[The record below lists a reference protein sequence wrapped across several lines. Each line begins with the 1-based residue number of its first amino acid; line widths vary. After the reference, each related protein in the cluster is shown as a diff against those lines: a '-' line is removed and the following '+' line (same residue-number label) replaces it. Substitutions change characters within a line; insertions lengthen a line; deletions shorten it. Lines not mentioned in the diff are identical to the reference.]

1 MELSNQE
8 VAIRIFKTQIKK
20 YFKEILIIFL
30 FVIITSLTTAFIA
43 WLLDPAIKKI
53 FIEKNT
59 SMLILIP
66 LAIIVTFLIK
76 ALSIF
81 IVRMTTIKIAF
92 NVLRNIQV
100 LMTGKIL
107 ISDLSYLIE
116 KHSGKFISNFA
127 NDTRILLSTI
137 MAFSLSLVK
146 ESFTLI
152 ALLGVMFYQD
162 WQLSLVAITMIPF
175 AAYASKRI
183 GKKMQKAASE
193 NLDAFGNFTKFL
205 SEILRGTSVIQI
217 YQREKDELKK
227 FSEIINLRLKKEKKV
242 EQTRHRAGPI
252 METINAIAIALVI
265 LFAGYRSIQ
274 GAMEIGQ
281 FVSFL
286 TALMMAYQPIKALAG
301 INLTIQE
308 GLTAAKRIY
317 KIIDQSN
324 EIVHD
329 SKLPL
334 LSIDE
339 GKIEFKDI
347 NFSYPDGTV
356 ALKKLNFE
364 VKGKSSA
371 ALVGLS
377 GSGKSTIL
385 NLIPRFYNLKDGS
398 IKIDEQDINKVQ
410 LETLRKNIS
419 LVSQD
424 IMLFDDTV
432 KANIGYGDILASE
445 NQIKEAAKKA
455 AADEFI
461 KNLSNGYDTIIGES
475 GVKLSGGQ
483 KQRLSIAR
491 AILKNSP
498 IILLDEATSAL
509 DTESESQVQK
519 AIENLIENKT
529 TIIIAHRL
537 STVKNVNKIFVIE
550 NGTVIEQGSHNEL
563 INDSVVYKKLYNQ
576 QNLNN

>member
-1 MELSNQE
+1 MSNLQI
-8 VAIRIFKTQIKK
+8 ASRIFKTQIQK

-30 FVIITSLTTAFIA
+30 FVVITAAMTAVTA

-53 FIEKNT
+53 FIEKNET
-59 SMLILIP
+59 MLVVIP
-66 LAIIVTFLIK
+66 IAIIATFLIK
-76 ALSIF
+76 SLAIF
-81 IVRMTTIKIAF
+81 IVRMTTIKVAF

-107 ISDLSYLIE
+107 ISDLSHLIE

-127 NDTRILLSTI
+127 NDTRILLGTI

-162 WQLSLVAITMIPF
+162 WQLSLVAIIMIPV
-175 AAYASKRI
+175 AAIASKKI
-183 GKKMQKAASE
+183 GKKMQKATTE
-193 NLDAFGNFTKFL
+193 NLDAFGTFTKFL

-217 YQREKDELKK
+217 YQREKEELQK
-227 FSEIINLRLKKEKKV
+227 FSNVIDMRLKKEKKV

-252 METINAIAIALVI
+252 METINAFAIALVI

-286 TALMMAYQPIKALAG
+286 TALMMAYQPVKALAG
-301 INLTIQE
+301 INLGIQE

-317 KIIDQSN
+317 EIIDQKNEVYQDDKLEKLKISN
-324 EIVHD
+324 GEIQLKNI
-329 SKLPL
+329 S
-334 LSIDE
+334 
-339 GKIEFKDI
+339 F
-347 NFSYPDGTV
+347 NYPDGTK
-356 ALKKLNFE
+356 ALENLSLE
-364 VKGKSSA
+364 IKGKTSA

-377 GSGKSTIL
+377 GGGKSTIL
-385 NLIPRFYNLKDGS
+385 NLIPRFYNLNEGE
-398 IKIDEQDINKVQ
+398 INIDNQNINYVQ
-410 LETLRKNIS
+410 LKSLREKIS

-424 IMLFDDTV
+424 IILFDDTI
-432 KANIGYGDILASE
+432 KANISFGNISATEGEI
-445 NQIKEAAKKA
+445 IEAAKKA
-455 AADEFI
+455 AAHEFI
-461 KNLSNGYDTIIGES
+461 ESLKDGYDTVIGEA
-475 GVKLSGGQ
+475 GIKLSGGQ

-519 AIENLIENKT
+519 AIENLISDKT

-537 STVKNVNKIFVIE
+537 STIKNVNKIFVID
-550 NGTVIEQGSHNEL
+550 NGRVAEEGSHEEL
-563 INDSVVYKKLYNQ
+563 ISNSIIYKKLYDQ
-576 QNLNN
+576 QNLNS

>member
-1 MELSNQE
+1 MSNVE
-8 VAIRIFKTQIKK
+8 IASRIFKTQIQK

-30 FVIITSLTTAFIA
+30 FVVITAAMTAVTA

-53 FIEKNT
+53 FIEKNET
-59 SMLILIP
+59 MLVVIP
-66 LAIIVTFLIK
+66 IAIIATFLIK
-76 ALSIF
+76 SLAIF
-81 IVRMTTIKIAF
+81 IVRMTTIKVAF

-107 ISDLSYLIE
+107 ISDLSHLIE

-127 NDTRILLSTI
+127 NDTRILLGTI

-162 WQLSLVAITMIPF
+162 WQLSLVAIIMIPV
-175 AAYASKRI
+175 AAVASKKI
-183 GKKMQKAASE
+183 GKKMQKATTE
-193 NLDAFGNFTKFL
+193 NLDAFGTFTKFL

-217 YQREKDELKK
+217 YQREKEELQK
-227 FSEIINLRLKKEKKV
+227 FSNVIDMRLKKEKKV

-252 METINAIAIALVI
+252 METINAFAIALVI

-286 TALMMAYQPIKALAG
+286 TALMMAYQPVKALAG
-301 INLTIQE
+301 INLGIQE

-317 KIIDQSN
+317 EIIDQKNEVYQDDNLEKLKISN
-324 EIVHD
+324 GEIQLKNI
-329 SKLPL
+329 S
-334 LSIDE
+334 
-339 GKIEFKDI
+339 F
-347 NFSYPDGTV
+347 NYPDGTK
-356 ALKKLNFE
+356 ALENLSLE
-364 VKGKSSA
+364 IKGKTSA

-377 GSGKSTIL
+377 GGGKSTIL
-385 NLIPRFYNLKDGS
+385 NLIPRFYNLKEGE
-398 IKIDEQDINKVQ
+398 INIDNQNINYVQ
-410 LETLRKNIS
+410 LKSLREKIS

-424 IMLFDDTV
+424 IVLFDDTI
-432 KANIGYGDILASE
+432 KANISFGNISATE
-445 NQIKEAAKKA
+445 EEIIEAAKKA
-455 AADEFI
+455 AAHEFI
-461 KNLSNGYDTIIGES
+461 ESLKDGYDTVIGEA
-475 GVKLSGGQ
+475 GIKLSGGQ

-519 AIENLIENKT
+519 AIENLISDKT

-537 STVKNVNKIFVIE
+537 STIKNVNKIFVID
-550 NGTVIEQGSHNEL
+550 NGHVAEQGSHEEL
-563 INDSVVYKKLYNQ
+563 ISNSIIYKKLYDQ
-576 QNLNN
+576 QNLNS

>member
-1 MELSNQE
+1 MSNVE
-8 VAIRIFKTQIKK
+8 IATRIFKTQIKK

-30 FVIITSLTTAFIA
+30 FVVITAAMTAVTA

-53 FIEKNT
+53 FIEKNET
-59 SMLILIP
+59 MLVIIP
-66 LAIIVTFLIK
+66 IAIIATFLVK
-76 ALSIF
+76 SLAIF
-81 IVRMTTIKIAF
+81 IVRMTTIKVAF
-92 NVLRNIQV
+92 NVLKNIQV

-146 ESFTLI
+146 ESFTLV

-162 WQLSLVAITMIPF
+162 WQLSLVAIIMIPV
-175 AAYASKRI
+175 AAIASKKI
-183 GKKMQKAASE
+183 GKKMQKAATE
-193 NLDAFGNFTKFL
+193 NLDAFGTFTKFL
-205 SEILRGTSVIQI
+205 SEILKGTSVIQI
-217 YQREKDELKK
+217 YQREKEELQK
-227 FSEIINLRLKKEKKV
+227 FSNIIDMRLKKEKKV

-252 METINAIAIALVI
+252 METINAFAIALVI

-286 TALMMAYQPIKALAG
+286 TALMMAYQPVKALAG
-301 INLTIQE
+301 INLGIQE

-317 KIIDQSN
+317 EIIDQKNEVYQDDELQKLKISN
-324 EIVHD
+324 GEIQIKNI
-329 SKLPL
+329 S
-334 LSIDE
+334 
-339 GKIEFKDI
+339 F
-347 NFSYPDGTV
+347 NYPDGTK
-356 ALKKLNFE
+356 ALEKLSLE
-364 VKGKSSA
+364 IKGKTSA

-377 GSGKSTIL
+377 GGGKSTIL
-385 NLIPRFYNLKDGS
+385 NLIPRFYNLKVGEIS
-398 IKIDEQDINKVQ
+398 IDNQNINNVQ
-410 LETLRKNIS
+410 LKSLREKIS

-424 IMLFDDTV
+424 IVLFDDTI
-432 KANIGYGDILASE
+432 KANISYGNIPATE
-445 NQIKEAAKKA
+445 EEIIEAAKKA
-455 AADEFI
+455 AAHEFI
-461 KNLSNGYDTIIGES
+461 QNLKDGYDTIIGES
-475 GVKLSGGQ
+475 GIKLSGGQ

-519 AIENLIENKT
+519 AIENLISDKT

-537 STVKNVNKIFVIE
+537 STIKNVNKIFVID
-550 NGTVIEQGSHNEL
+550 NGRVAEKGSHEEL
-563 INDSVVYKKLYNQ
+563 ISNSIIYKKLYDQ
-576 QNLNN
+576 QNLNS

>member
-1 MELSNQE
+1 MSNVE
-8 VAIRIFKTQIKK
+8 IASRIFKTQIQK
-20 YFKEILIIFL
+20 YYKEILIIFL
-30 FVIITSLTTAFIA
+30 FVVITAAMTAVTA

-53 FIEKNT
+53 FIEKNET
-59 SMLILIP
+59 MLVVIP
-66 LAIIVTFLIK
+66 IAIIATFLIK
-76 ALSIF
+76 SLSIF
-81 IVRMTTIKIAF
+81 IVRMTTIKVAF
-92 NVLRNIQV
+92 NVLKNIQI

-107 ISDLSYLIE
+107 ISDLSHLIE

-127 NDTRILLSTI
+127 NDTRILLGTV

-146 ESFTLI
+146 ETFTLI

-162 WQLSLVAITMIPF
+162 WLLSLVAITMIPV
-175 AAYASKRI
+175 AAIASKKI
-183 GKKMQKAASE
+183 GQKMQKATVE

-227 FSEIINLRLKKEKKV
+227 FSEVISTRLKKEKKV

-252 METINAIAIALVI
+252 METINAFAIALVI

-274 GAMEIGQ
+274 GEMEIGQ

-301 INLTIQE
+301 INLVIQE

-317 KIIDQSN
+317 EIIDQKN
-324 EIVHD
+324 EVYQNDELNELKI
-329 SKLPL
+329 SKGEIQLTNV
-334 LSIDE
+334 S
-339 GKIEFKDI
+339 FK
-347 NFSYPDGTV
+347 YPDGTE
-356 ALKKLNFE
+356 ALKNLSIHIN
-364 VKGKSSA
+364 GKTSV
-371 ALVGLS
+371 ALVGPS
-377 GSGKSTIL
+377 GGGKSTIL
-385 NLIPRFYNLKDGS
+385 NLIPRFYNLEEGD
-398 IKIDEQDINKVQ
+398 IKIDSHDINHVQ
-410 LETLRKNIS
+410 LKSLREKIS

-424 IMLFDDTV
+424 IVLFDDTI
-432 KANIGYGDILASE
+432 KANISYGNIAATDEEI
-445 NQIKEAAKKA
+445 IEAAKKA
-455 AADEFI
+455 AAHEFI
-461 KNLSNGYDTIIGES
+461 QNLKDGYDTVIGEA

-519 AIENLIENKT
+519 AIENLISDKT

-537 STVKNVNKIFVIE
+537 STIKNVNKIFVID
-550 NGTVIEQGSHNEL
+550 NGCVAEQGSHEEL
-563 INDSVVYKKLYNQ
+563 ITNSIIYKKLYDQ
-576 QNLNN
+576 QNLNS

>member
-1 MELSNQE
+1 MSNVE
-8 VAIRIFKTQIKK
+8 IASRIFKTQIQK

-30 FVIITSLTTAFIA
+30 FVVITAAMTAVTA

-53 FIEKNT
+53 FIEKNET
-59 SMLILIP
+59 MLVVIP
-66 LAIIVTFLIK
+66 IAIIATFLIK
-76 ALSIF
+76 SLAIF
-81 IVRMTTIKIAF
+81 IVRMTTIKVAF

-107 ISDLSYLIE
+107 ISDLSHLIE

-127 NDTRILLSTI
+127 NDTRILLGTI

-162 WQLSLVAITMIPF
+162 WQLSLVAIIMIPV
-175 AAYASKRI
+175 AAVASKKI
-183 GKKMQKAASE
+183 GKKMQKATTE
-193 NLDAFGNFTKFL
+193 NLDAFGTFTKFL

-217 YQREKDELKK
+217 YQREREELQK
-227 FSEIINLRLKKEKKV
+227 FSNVIDMRLKKEKKV

-252 METINAIAIALVI
+252 METINAFAIALVI

-286 TALMMAYQPIKALAG
+286 TALMMAYQPVKALAG
-301 INLTIQE
+301 INLGIQE

-317 KIIDQSN
+317 EIIDQKNEVYQDDKLEKLKISN
-324 EIVHD
+324 GEIQLKNI
-329 SKLPL
+329 S
-334 LSIDE
+334 
-339 GKIEFKDI
+339 F
-347 NFSYPDGTV
+347 NYPDGTK
-356 ALKKLNFE
+356 ALENLTLE
-364 VKGKSSA
+364 IKGKTSA

-377 GSGKSTIL
+377 GGGKSTIL
-385 NLIPRFYNLKDGS
+385 NLIPRFYNLKEGE
-398 IKIDEQDINKVQ
+398 INIDNQNINYVQ
-410 LETLRKNIS
+410 LKSLREKIS

-424 IMLFDDTV
+424 IVLFDDTI
-432 KANIGYGDILASE
+432 KANISFGNISATE
-445 NQIKEAAKKA
+445 EEIIEAAKKA

-461 KNLSNGYDTIIGES
+461 ESLKDGYDTVIGEA
-475 GVKLSGGQ
+475 GIKLSGGQ

-519 AIENLIENKT
+519 AIENLISDKT

-537 STVKNVNKIFVIE
+537 STIKNVNKIFVID
-550 NGTVIEQGSHNEL
+550 NGRVAEQGSHEEL
-563 INDSVVYKKLYNQ
+563 ISNSIIYKKLYDQ
-576 QNLNN
+576 QNLNS

>member
-1 MELSNQE
+1 M
-8 VAIRIFKTQIKK
+8 
-20 YFKEILIIFL
+20 
-30 FVIITSLTTAFIA
+30 LT
-43 WLLDPAIKKI
+43 
-53 FIEKNT
+53 
-59 SMLILIP
+59 LIP

-76 ALSIF
+76 SISIF

-127 NDTRILLSTI
+127 NDTRVLLGTI

-162 WQLSLVAITMIPF
+162 WQLSMVAITMIPF

-183 GKKMQKAASE
+183 GRKMQKAASE

-205 SEILRGTSVIQI
+205 SEILKGTSVIQI
-217 YQREKDELKK
+217 YQREKEELKK

-252 METINAIAIALVI
+252 METINAFAIALVI
-265 LFAGYRSIQ
+265 LFAGYRSIH

-281 FVSFL
+281 FISFL

-301 INLTIQE
+301 INLSIQE

-329 SKLPL
+329 NNLPKLNV
-334 LSIDE
+334 SE
-339 GKIEFKDI
+339 GKIEFEEI
-347 NFSYPDGTV
+347 NFSYPDGTE
-356 ALKKLNFE
+356 ALKKLSFKI
-364 VKGKSSA
+364 KGKSSA

-385 NLIPRFYNLKDGS
+385 NLIPRFYNLKNGN
-398 IKIDEQDINKVQ
+398 IKIDNQNINEIQ
-410 LETLRKNIS
+410 LESLRKNIS

-432 KANIGYGDILASE
+432 KANIGYGDILAGE
-445 NQIKEAAKKA
+445 NEIIEAAKKA
-455 AADEFI
+455 AAHDFI
-461 KNLSNGYDTIIGES
+461 KNLKDGYDTVIGES

-509 DTESESQVQK
+509 DTESETQVQK
-519 AIENLIENKT
+519 AIENLIKDKT

-537 STVKNVNKIFVIE
+537 STIKNVDKIFVID
-550 NGTVIEQGSHNEL
+550 NGTVVEEGKQNE
-563 INDSVVYKKLYNQ
+563 INNKSIKYKKNKKKQ
-576 QNLNN
+576 KKND

>member
-1 MELSNQE
+1 MNNKE

-20 YFKEILIIFL
+20 YLKEISLIFL
-30 FVIITSLTTAFIA
+30 FVIITAITTALTA

-53 FIEKNT
+53 FIEKNET
-59 SMLILIP
+59 MLVLIP
-66 LAIIVTFLIK
+66 IAIVITFLLK
-76 ALSIF
+76 SLSIF
-81 IVRMTTIKIAF
+81 IVRMTTIKVAF
-92 NVLRNIQV
+92 KVLKNIQV

-107 ISDLSYLIE
+107 ISDLSHLIE
-116 KHSGKFISNFA
+116 KHSGKFISNFS
-127 NDTRILLSTI
+127 NDTRVLLATI

-152 ALLGVMFYQD
+152 ALLCVMFYQD
-162 WQLSLVAITMIPF
+162 WQLSLVAITMIPI
-175 AAYASKRI
+175 AAYASKHI
-183 GKKMQKAASE
+183 GKKMQKAALE

-205 SEILRGTSVIQI
+205 SEILKGTSVIQI
-217 YQREKDELKK
+217 YQREKEELKK
-227 FSEIINLRLKKEKKV
+227 FTEVIDLRLKKEKKV

-252 METINAIAIALVI
+252 METINSIAIALVI

-286 TALMMAYQPIKALAG
+286 SALMLAYQPIKALAG

-317 KIIDQSN
+317 TIIDQSN
-324 EIVHD
+324 QVTNDDNLPNLNISSGEIVFD
-329 SKLPL
+329 KV
-334 LSIDE
+334 
-339 GKIEFKDI
+339 

-356 ALKKLNFE
+356 ALKDLSFKIS
-364 VKGKSSA
+364 GKTSA

-377 GSGKSTIL
+377 GSGKTTIL
-385 NLIPRFYNLKDGS
+385 SLIPRFYHLDNGG
-398 IKIDEQDINKVQ
+398 IQIDKQNINKIQ
-410 LETLRKNIS
+410 LKSLRKNIS

-424 IMLFDDTV
+424 IVLFDDTV
-432 KANIGYGDILASE
+432 KANIGYGNITATDNDI
-445 NQIKEAAKKA
+445 IEAAKKA
-455 AADEFI
+455 AADSFI
-461 KNLSNGYDTIIGES
+461 KNLKIGYDTIIGEA

-509 DTESESQVQK
+509 DTESEKYVQD
-519 AIENLIENKT
+519 AIENLIKDKT
-529 TIIIAHRL
+529 TLIIAHRL
-537 STVKNVNKIFVIE
+537 STIKNVDKIFVIE
-550 NGTVIEQGSHNEL
+550 DGNVIEEGSHDQLVENS
-563 INDSVVYKKLYNQ
+563 ITYKKLYDQ
-576 QNLNN
+576 QNLDN

>member
-1 MELSNQE
+1 MSNLQI
-8 VAIRIFKTQIKK
+8 ASRIFKTQIQK

-30 FVIITSLTTAFIA
+30 FVVITAAMTAVTA

-53 FIEKNT
+53 FIEKNET
-59 SMLILIP
+59 MLVVIP
-66 LAIIVTFLIK
+66 IAIIATFLIK
-76 ALSIF
+76 SLAIF
-81 IVRMTTIKIAF
+81 IVRMTTIKVAF

-107 ISDLSYLIE
+107 ISDLSHLIE

-127 NDTRILLSTI
+127 NDTRILLGTI

-162 WQLSLVAITMIPF
+162 WQLSLVAIIMIPV
-175 AAYASKRI
+175 AAIASKKI
-183 GKKMQKAASE
+183 GKKMQKATTE
-193 NLDAFGNFTKFL
+193 NLDAFGTFTKFL

-217 YQREKDELKK
+217 YQREKEELQK
-227 FSEIINLRLKKEKKV
+227 FSNVIDMRLKKEKKV

-252 METINAIAIALVI
+252 METINAFAIALVI

-286 TALMMAYQPIKALAG
+286 TALMMAYQPVKALAG
-301 INLTIQE
+301 INLGIQE

-317 KIIDQSN
+317 EIIDQKNEVYQDDKLEKLKISN
-324 EIVHD
+324 GEIQLKNI
-329 SKLPL
+329 S
-334 LSIDE
+334 
-339 GKIEFKDI
+339 F
-347 NFSYPDGTV
+347 NYPDGTK
-356 ALKKLNFE
+356 ALENLSLE
-364 VKGKSSA
+364 IKGKTSA

-377 GSGKSTIL
+377 GGGKSTIL
-385 NLIPRFYNLKDGS
+385 NLIPRFYNLNEGE
-398 IKIDEQDINKVQ
+398 INIDNQNINYVQ
-410 LETLRKNIS
+410 LKSLREKIS

-424 IMLFDDTV
+424 IILFDDTI
-432 KANIGYGDILASE
+432 KANISFGNISATEGEI
-445 NQIKEAAKKA
+445 IEAAKKA
-455 AADEFI
+455 AAHEFI
-461 KNLSNGYDTIIGES
+461 ESLKDGYDTVIGEA
-475 GVKLSGGQ
+475 GIKLSGGQ

-519 AIENLIENKT
+519 AIENLISDKT

-537 STVKNVNKIFVIE
+537 STIKNVNKIFVID
-550 NGTVIEQGSHNEL
+550 NGRVAEQGSHEEL
-563 INDSVVYKKLYNQ
+563 ISNSIIYKKLYDQ
-576 QNLNN
+576 QNLNS

>member
-1 MELSNQE
+1 MSNVE
-8 VAIRIFKTQIKK
+8 IASRIFKTQIQK

-30 FVIITSLTTAFIA
+30 FVVITAAMTAVTA

-53 FIEKNT
+53 FIEKNET
-59 SMLILIP
+59 MLVVIP
-66 LAIIVTFLIK
+66 IAIIATFLIK
-76 ALSIF
+76 SLAIF
-81 IVRMTTIKIAF
+81 IVRMTTIKVAF

-107 ISDLSYLIE
+107 ISDLSHLIE

-127 NDTRILLSTI
+127 NDTRILLGTI

-162 WQLSLVAITMIPF
+162 WQLSLVAIIMIPV
-175 AAYASKRI
+175 AAVASKKI
-183 GKKMQKAASE
+183 GKKMQKAATE
-193 NLDAFGNFTKFL
+193 NLDAFGTFTKFL

-217 YQREKDELKK
+217 YQREREELQK
-227 FSEIINLRLKKEKKV
+227 FSNVIDIRLKKEKKV

-252 METINAIAIALVI
+252 METINAFAIALVI

-286 TALMMAYQPIKALAG
+286 TALMMAYQPVKALAG
-301 INLTIQE
+301 INLGIQE

-317 KIIDQSN
+317 EIIDQKNEVYQDDKLEKLKISN
-324 EIVHD
+324 GEIQLKNI
-329 SKLPL
+329 S
-334 LSIDE
+334 
-339 GKIEFKDI
+339 F
-347 NFSYPDGTV
+347 NYPDGTK
-356 ALKKLNFE
+356 ALENLTLE
-364 VKGKSSA
+364 IKGKTSA

-377 GSGKSTIL
+377 GGGKSTIL
-385 NLIPRFYNLKDGS
+385 NLIPRFYNLKEGE
-398 IKIDEQDINKVQ
+398 INIDNQNINYVQ
-410 LETLRKNIS
+410 LKSLREKIS

-424 IMLFDDTV
+424 IVLFDDTI
-432 KANIGYGDILASE
+432 KANISFGNISATE
-445 NQIKEAAKKA
+445 EEIIEAAKKA
-455 AADEFI
+455 AAHEFI
-461 KNLSNGYDTIIGES
+461 ESLKDGYDTVIGEA
-475 GVKLSGGQ
+475 GIKLSGGQ

-519 AIENLIENKT
+519 AIENLISDKT

-537 STVKNVNKIFVIE
+537 STIKNVNKIFVID
-550 NGTVIEQGSHNEL
+550 NGRVAEQGSHEEL
-563 INDSVVYKKLYNQ
+563 ISNSIIYKKLYDQ
-576 QNLNN
+576 QNLNS

>member
-1 MELSNQE
+1 MSNVE
-8 VAIRIFKTQIKK
+8 IASRIFKTQIQK
-20 YFKEILIIFL
+20 YYKEILIIFL
-30 FVIITSLTTAFIA
+30 FVVITAAMTAVTA

-53 FIEKNT
+53 FIEKNET
-59 SMLILIP
+59 MLVIIP
-66 LAIIVTFLIK
+66 IAIIATFLIK
-76 ALSIF
+76 SLSIF
-81 IVRMTTIKIAF
+81 IVRMTTIKVAF
-92 NVLRNIQV
+92 NVLKNIQI

-107 ISDLSYLIE
+107 ISDLSHLIE

-127 NDTRILLSTI
+127 NDTRILLGTV

-146 ESFTLI
+146 ETFTLI

-162 WQLSLVAITMIPF
+162 WLLSLVAITMIPV
-175 AAYASKRI
+175 AAIASKKI
-183 GKKMQKAASE
+183 GQKMQKATVE

-227 FSEIINLRLKKEKKV
+227 FSEVISTRLKKEKKV

-252 METINAIAIALVI
+252 METINAFAIALVI

-274 GAMEIGQ
+274 GEMEIGQ

-301 INLTIQE
+301 INLVIQE

-317 KIIDQSN
+317 EIIDQKN
-324 EIVHD
+324 EVYQNDELNELKI
-329 SKLPL
+329 SKGEIQLTNV
-334 LSIDE
+334 S
-339 GKIEFKDI
+339 FK
-347 NFSYPDGTV
+347 YPDGTK
-356 ALKKLNFE
+356 ALRNLSIHIN
-364 VKGKSSA
+364 GKTSV
-371 ALVGLS
+371 ALVGPS
-377 GSGKSTIL
+377 GGGKSTIL
-385 NLIPRFYNLKDGS
+385 NLIPRFYNLEEGD
-398 IKIDEQDINKVQ
+398 IKIDSQDINHVQ
-410 LETLRKNIS
+410 LKSLREKIS

-424 IMLFDDTV
+424 IVLFDDTI
-432 KANIGYGDILASE
+432 KANISYGNIAATDEEI
-445 NQIKEAAKKA
+445 IEAAKKA
-455 AADEFI
+455 AAHEFI
-461 KNLSNGYDTIIGES
+461 QNLKDGYNTVIGEA

-519 AIENLIENKT
+519 AIENLISDKT

-537 STVKNVNKIFVIE
+537 STIKNVNKIFVID
-550 NGTVIEQGSHNEL
+550 NGCVAEQGSHEEL
-563 INDSVVYKKLYNQ
+563 ITNSIIYKKLYDQ
-576 QNLNN
+576 QNLNS

>member
-1 MELSNQE
+1 M
-8 VAIRIFKTQIKK
+8 
-20 YFKEILIIFL
+20 
-30 FVIITSLTTAFIA
+30 LT
-43 WLLDPAIKKI
+43 
-53 FIEKNT
+53 
-59 SMLILIP
+59 LIP

-76 ALSIF
+76 SISIF

-127 NDTRILLSTI
+127 NDTRVLLGTI

-162 WQLSLVAITMIPF
+162 WQLSMVAITMIPF

-183 GKKMQKAASE
+183 GRKMQKAASE

-205 SEILRGTSVIQI
+205 SEILKGTSVIQI
-217 YQREKDELKK
+217 YQREKEELKK

-252 METINAIAIALVI
+252 METINAFAIALVI
-265 LFAGYRSIQ
+265 LFAGYRSIH

-281 FVSFL
+281 FISFL

-301 INLTIQE
+301 INLSIQE

-329 SKLPL
+329 NNLPKLNV
-334 LSIDE
+334 SE
-339 GKIEFKDI
+339 GKIEFEEI
-347 NFSYPDGTV
+347 NFSYPDGTE
-356 ALKKLNFE
+356 ALKKLSFKI
-364 VKGKSSA
+364 KGKSSA

-385 NLIPRFYNLKDGS
+385 NLIPRFYNLKNGN
-398 IKIDEQDINKVQ
+398 IKIDNQNINEIQ
-410 LETLRKNIS
+410 LESLRKNIS

-432 KANIGYGDILASE
+432 KANIGYGDILAVE
-445 NQIKEAAKKA
+445 NEIIEAAKKA
-455 AADEFI
+455 AAHDFI
-461 KNLSNGYDTIIGES
+461 KNLKDGYDTVIGES

-509 DTESESQVQK
+509 DTESETQVQK
-519 AIENLIENKT
+519 AIENLIKDKT

-537 STVKNVNKIFVIE
+537 STIKNVDKIFVID
-550 NGTVIEQGSHNEL
+550 NGTVVEEGTHNEL
-563 INDSVVYKKLYNQ
+563 INNSIVYKKLYKQ
-576 QNLNN
+576 QNLND

>member
-1 MELSNQE
+1 MSN
-8 VAIRIFKTQIKK
+8 VKIASRIFKTQIRK

-30 FVIITSLTTAFIA
+30 FVVITAAMTAVTA

-53 FIEKNT
+53 FIEKNET
-59 SMLILIP
+59 MLVVIP
-66 LAIIVTFLIK
+66 IAIIATFLIK
-76 ALSIF
+76 SLAIF
-81 IVRMTTIKIAF
+81 IVRMTTIKVAF

-107 ISDLSYLIE
+107 ISDLSHLIE

-127 NDTRILLSTI
+127 NDTRILLGTI

-162 WQLSLVAITMIPF
+162 WQLSLVAIIMIPV
-175 AAYASKRI
+175 AAVASKKI
-183 GKKMQKAASE
+183 GKKMQKATTE
-193 NLDAFGNFTKFL
+193 NLDAFGTFTKFL

-217 YQREKDELKK
+217 FQREREELQK
-227 FSEIINLRLKKEKKV
+227 FSNVIDIRLKKEKKV

-252 METINAIAIALVI
+252 METINAFAIALVI

-286 TALMMAYQPIKALAG
+286 TALMMAYQPVKALAG
-301 INLTIQE
+301 INLGIQE

-317 KIIDQSN
+317 EIIDQKNEVYQDDKLEKLKISN
-324 EIVHD
+324 GEIQLKNI
-329 SKLPL
+329 S
-334 LSIDE
+334 
-339 GKIEFKDI
+339 F
-347 NFSYPDGTV
+347 NYPDGTK
-356 ALKKLNFE
+356 ALENLTLE
-364 VKGKSSA
+364 IKGKTSA

-377 GSGKSTIL
+377 GGGKSTIL
-385 NLIPRFYNLKDGS
+385 NLIPRFYNLKEGE
-398 IKIDEQDINKVQ
+398 INIDNQNINYVQ
-410 LETLRKNIS
+410 LKSLREKIS

-424 IMLFDDTV
+424 IVLFDDTI
-432 KANIGYGDILASE
+432 KANISFGNISATE
-445 NQIKEAAKKA
+445 EEIIQAAKKA
-455 AADEFI
+455 AAHEFI
-461 KNLSNGYDTIIGES
+461 ESLKDGYDTVIGEA
-475 GVKLSGGQ
+475 GIKLSGGQ

-519 AIENLIENKT
+519 AIENLISNKT

-537 STVKNVNKIFVIE
+537 STIKNVNKIFVID
-550 NGTVIEQGSHNEL
+550 NGRVAEQGSHEEL
-563 INDSVVYKKLYNQ
+563 ISNSIIYKKLYDQ
-576 QNLNN
+576 QNLNS

>member
-1 MELSNQE
+1 MSNLQI
-8 VAIRIFKTQIKK
+8 ASRIFKTQIQK
-20 YFKEILIIFL
+20 YFIEILIIFL
-30 FVIITSLTTAFIA
+30 FVVITAAMTAVTA

-53 FIEKNT
+53 FIEKNET
-59 SMLILIP
+59 MLVVIP
-66 LAIIVTFLIK
+66 IAIIATFLIK
-76 ALSIF
+76 SLAIF
-81 IVRMTTIKIAF
+81 IVRMTTIKVAF

-107 ISDLSYLIE
+107 ISDLSHLIE

-127 NDTRILLSTI
+127 NDTRILLGTI

-162 WQLSLVAITMIPF
+162 WQLSLVAIIMIPV
-175 AAYASKRI
+175 AAVASKKI
-183 GKKMQKAASE
+183 GKKMQKATTE
-193 NLDAFGNFTKFL
+193 NLDAFGTFTKFL

-217 YQREKDELKK
+217 YQREKEELQK
-227 FSEIINLRLKKEKKV
+227 FSNVIDMRLKKEKKV

-252 METINAIAIALVI
+252 METINAFAIALVI

-286 TALMMAYQPIKALAG
+286 TALMMAYQPVKALAG
-301 INLTIQE
+301 INLGIQE

-317 KIIDQSN
+317 EIIDQKNEVYQDDNLEKLKISN
-324 EIVHD
+324 GEIQLKNI
-329 SKLPL
+329 S
-334 LSIDE
+334 
-339 GKIEFKDI
+339 F
-347 NFSYPDGTV
+347 NYPDGTK
-356 ALKKLNFE
+356 ALENLSLE
-364 VKGKSSA
+364 IKGKTSA

-377 GSGKSTIL
+377 GGGKSTIL
-385 NLIPRFYNLKDGS
+385 NLIPRFYNLKEGE
-398 IKIDEQDINKVQ
+398 INIDNQNINYVQ
-410 LETLRKNIS
+410 LKSLREKIS

-424 IMLFDDTV
+424 IVLFDDTI
-432 KANIGYGDILASE
+432 KANISFGNISATE
-445 NQIKEAAKKA
+445 EEIIEAAKKA
-455 AADEFI
+455 AAHEFI
-461 KNLSNGYDTIIGES
+461 ESLKDGYDTVIGEA
-475 GVKLSGGQ
+475 GIKLSGGQ

-498 IILLDEATSAL
+498 VILLDEATSAL

-519 AIENLIENKT
+519 AIENLISDKT

-537 STVKNVNKIFVIE
+537 STIKNVNKIFVID
-550 NGTVIEQGSHNEL
+550 NGRVAEQGSHEEL
-563 INDSVVYKKLYNQ
+563 ISNSIIYKKLYDQ
-576 QNLNN
+576 QNLNS